1 MASKGSKPFKYRGR
15 WRIVV
20 TLDNGERPTKD
31 FDHRA
36 DAVLWGAPQTAIANA
51 EHEPVLDGPTRTTVA
66 AALEHYGRLYSVH
79 KGGVAAE
86 LARINRYLVAA
97 GMSELSVTT
106 TDEGGIAVVPQ
117 APRATKPGLQAHVD
131 QRRAKRAGT
140 NAMRDGLALKTC
152 NRLTTASLREFYAL
166 MKREGLTEST
176 IQKEFAMLKTVFN
189 VAASEWQWGNFK
201 NPCTPIKLGKSKR
214 RFVKLDATQRA
225 SLDTALAECENP
237 YFWPLVVMAK
247 ETTLRRKTL
256 LELRWDNVDLDDRTS
271 LVSTK
276 TGQMVHKFSTPV
288 VELLRAL
295 PRDPSG
301 RIFPLSETAVTQAW
315 NRVRDRANL
324 PNLQYRDLRHLG
336 ATDWVRRGVT
346 THVLRKVLGHSS
358 IATAQYYVDLVND
371 DVGDALD
378 AAMAR
383 SAPVTLPP
391 PGLPDAKAQQTQNA
405 VRRLQRAVAQKRAGA
420 AEEDG
425 GQMKASPEM
434 ALQIEVPP
442 STSTPV
448 AHAPDA
454 TDIFLKAQGGS
465 VTATPLPQNAVVAS
479 NVISFRP
486 RKAA

>member
-1 MASKGSKPFKYRGR
+1 MANKGAKPFKYRGR

-20 TLDNGERPTKD
+20 TLNNGERRTKD

-36 DAVLWGAPQTAIANA
+36 DAVLWGAQQTASANA
-51 EHEPVLDGPTRTTVA
+51 EHEPVLDGPTGTTVA

-97 GMSELSVTT
+97 GMSQLTLT
-106 TDEGGIAVVPQ
+106 RTDEGGIAVVPH

-140 NAMRDGLALKTC
+140 NVMRESLALKTC
-152 NRLTTASLREFYAL
+152 NRLTTANLREFYAL
-166 MKREGLTEST
+166 MTQEGLSEST
-176 IQKEFAMLKTVFN
+176 IQKEFAMLKTMFN
-189 VAASEWQWGNFK
+189 VAASECQWGSFS
-201 NPCTPIKLGKSKR
+201 NPCIPIKLGKSKR
-214 RFVKLDATQRA
+214 RFVKLDAMQRA
-225 SLDTALAECENP
+225 SLDAALAECENP

-256 LELRWDNVDLDDRTS
+256 LELRWDDVDLDNRTT
-271 LVSTK
+271 LASTK
-276 TGQMVHKFSTPV
+276 TGQMLHKFSMPV

-315 NRVRDRANL
+315 NRVRTRANL

-336 ATDWVRRGVT
+336 ATDWVRRGIT
-346 THVLRKVLGHSS
+346 THVLRQVLGHSS

-371 DVGDALD
+371 DVGEALD

-383 SAPVTLPP
+383 SAPLSLPP

-405 VRRLQRAVAQKRAGA
+405 VRRLQNAVAQKRAGG
-420 AEEDG
+420 AEEG
-425 GQMKASPEM
+425 GEERNIFPELAQGM
-434 ALQIEVPP
+434 EVPP
-442 STSTPV
+442 LASTPV
-448 AHAPDA
+448 VRAQDA
-454 TDIFLKAQGGS
+454 TELFLTAQADS
-465 VTATPLPQNAVVAS
+465 VTATPSPESVGAVS

-486 RKAA
+486 RRAA